1 MILRLERVMKT
12 GVGDPRAEAFRSGLV
27 QRGLPEAAGWSLRS
41 MDVLW
46 ISTPRAWSVE
56 TIQRLK
62 LATAEMLLDP
72 VLHDSSME
80 PELSG
85 FVVEKR
91 LLRGMTDNRARTL
104 REGLSLLVPD
114 LASAIEIRTGESIVI
129 GSPVSVSLVE
139 RLPRLLAPWWRN
151 PVIQELDLLRD
162 EAPNAR
168 QDQRRLELLF
178 GVAAPEPGPES
189 VKRLDLAAFTDEEL
203 LELSRSRLLA
213 LSLEEMRSIR
223 DHFVKLGRPATDV
236 EIEVLAQTWSEHC
249 RHKLFAAKIRYQSL
263 DAADPAQEIPSEV
276 DGIFRQTIRAT
287 TTKHAKPWLLSVF
300 SDNAGIVAF
309 TPDDALCLKVETHNS
324 PSALDPFGGA
334 ITGIVGVN
342 RDILGCGLGAKPIAN
357 MDVFCVAPPNAAN
370 PMPEKILDPV
380 VLLEGIRAGV
390 EAGGNQ
396 SGIPTVNGSV
406 TFHASYFAK
415 PLVYC
420 GTLGW
425 SPRRVAGR
433 ACEEKRIEPGDRIVM
448 LGGRIGRDGIHGAT
462 FSSLALTDEVPGS
475 VVQLGDPITQ
485 KRMTDFL
492 LEARDR
498 GLFRALTDNGA
509 GGLSSSI
516 GEMATLSGGAR
527 MDVALAPTK
536 MPGLLPYERVISE
549 SQERMSVAVPP
560 ESWKEFEA
568 LARRREVEATDLG
581 EFTRDGAFEILYRGI
596 PVAKLDLEFLHDG
609 VPRLKL
615 EAVWTPPVLAA
626 SPTRE
631 EPYSSVDE
639 LRKSACLILR
649 HPTVAS
655 KESIIRQYDHE
666 VQGRSVVKPLSSR
679 GRASSPNDAAVVA
692 LDPGRTPVAAVLSHG
707 LAPLLG
713 QVDPYFMGQLAVDEA
728 IRNAVAVGAEFSITD
743 PEALMA
749 LVDNFCW
756 PDPSDS
762 PEFAA
767 ALVRTA
773 YGMKRACDEFR
784 LPLISGKDSMKND
797 LRAEKDGNPIRLSI
811 LPTLLMT
818 ALGRLGDLRYA
829 RTAEWKNA
837 GDVLFVLGP
846 DDSMS
851 LAGSIHAEQ
860 DLGSGTGL
868 APTPHYEVARRLY
881 DFLGSRRSKDLN
893 AVHDCSEG
901 GLLTA
906 IAESCFARGLGV
918 RFSDVRLP
926 TPTEAF
932 GEGFHRLVASCPQNR
947 SDSLIREL
955 DAAGVQWRRLGVIT
969 ADPFLDWEG
978 QKLSVAELHDAWSG
992 TKERS

>member
-1 MILRLERVMKT
+1 MILRLERVMKV
-12 GVGDPRAEAFRSGLV
+12 GVGDPRAEAFRSGLL
-27 QRGLPEAAGWSLRS
+27 QRGVSHAAEWALRS
-41 MDVLW
+41 MDLLW
-46 ISTPRAWSVE
+46 ISVPTAWSAE
-56 TIQRLK
+56 SIEKLK
-62 LATAEMLLDP
+62 QASAEILLDP
-72 VLHDSSME
+72 VLHEETME
-80 PELSG
+80 PRLNG

-104 REGLSLLVPD
+104 REGLALLAPE
-114 LASAIEIRTGESIVI
+114 LASTVEIRTGEAVAI
-129 GSPVSVSLVE
+129 GSAVAPVLVE
-139 RLPRLLAPWWRN
+139 RLPQLLAPWWRN
-151 PVIQELDLLRD
+151 AVIQELDLLRD
-162 EAPNAR
+162 ETPRSR
-168 QDQRRLELLF
+168 QEPQRLQALF
-178 GVAAPEPGPES
+178 GAPAQEPGPES
-189 VKRLDLAAFTDEEL
+189 VKRIDLAALTDAEL
-203 LELSRSRLLA
+203 LDLSRSRLLA
-213 LSLEEMRSIR
+213 LSLQEMRSIR

-236 EIEVLAQTWSEHC
+236 ELEVLAQTWSEHC

-263 DAADPAQEIPSEV
+263 DAADPAREIPAEV

-287 TTKHAKPWLLSVF
+287 TTKHSKPWLLSVF

-357 MDVFCVAPPNAAN
+357 MDVFCVAPPDAVN

-433 ACEEKRIEPGDRIVM
+433 PCEEKRIDPGDRIVM

-462 FSSLALTDEVPGS
+462 FSSLALTEEVPGS

-498 GLFRALTDNGA
+498 GLYRALTDNGA

-527 MDVALAPTK
+527 MDVGLAPTK

-560 ESWKEFEA
+560 ESWSTFAE

-581 EFTRDGAFEILYRGI
+581 EFTREGSFEVLYRGV
-596 PVAKLDLEFLHDG
+596 PVAKLDLAFLHDG
-609 VPRLKL
+609 VPRLEL
-615 EAVWTPPVLAA
+615 EAVWTPPAEIA
-626 SPTRE
+626 TRE
-631 EPYSSVDE
+631 ISYSSVEE
-639 LRKSACLILR
+639 LRRSACLILR

-655 KESIIRQYDHE
+655 KESMIRQYDHE
-666 VQGRSVVKPLSSR
+666 VQGRSVVKPLSTR
-679 GRASSPNDAAVVA
+679 DRASSPNDAAVVA
-692 LDPGRTPVAAVLSHG
+692 IDPERSPVAAVLSHG

-713 QVDPYFMGQLAVDEA
+713 QIDPYFMGQLAVDEA
-728 IRNAVAVGAEFSITD
+728 LRNAVAVGAEFSTTD
-743 PEALMA
+743 SEALMA

-762 PEFAA
+762 PEYAA

-784 LPLISGKDSMKND
+784 VPLISGKDSMKND
-797 LRAEKDGNPIRLSI
+797 LRAEREGKPVRLSI

-829 RTAEWKNA
+829 RTAEWKSA
-837 GDVLFVLGP
+837 GDVLFLLGP
-846 DDSMS
+846 DDTMS

-860 DLGSGTGL
+860 GLGSGTGL
-868 APTPHYEVARRLY
+868 APKPNYDAARRLY
-881 DFLGSRRSKDLN
+881 EFLGSRSSKDLN

-906 IAESCFARGLGV
+906 LAESCFARNLGIQ
-918 RFSDVRLP
+918 FDEARLP
-926 TPTEAF
+926 TAAEAF
-932 GEGFHRLVASCPQNR
+932 GEGFHRLVASCPQIR
-947 SDSLIREL
+947 ADSLIREL
-955 DAAGVQWRRLGVIT
+955 ESSGVKWRRLGVLT
-969 ADPFLDWEG
+969 AEPFLDWSG
-978 QKLSVAELHDAWSG
+978 QKVSIAELRDAWSG
-992 TKERS
+992 AKERK